1 MPPIDPP
8 PDFSTPSPYYGDDW
22 GGVKS
27 QKRRKPPRQ
36 PKTKQQMQAQWLAF
50 GLVTLAILMAI
61 TLLPRESAG
70 VVFWGAMSLLV
81 GGAVGIKG
89 IQNLPNI
96 RAMLRRDMRRLRTSY
111 RENHAQVGFWLA
123 LLAVG
128 LMVLA
133 GNRFSPGAD
142 NSRLEAGLIYLALG
156 IAAVG
161 VIPRSIA
168 QEWREIRAHLR
179 DQSNWILF
187 GLGVLILWVVAEANG
202 QIIGL
207 GLVDDLSHDD
217 QFVYW
222 CVGLVLVIAGL
233 GGVQWLKSIR
243 LKRDMAWEWVT
254 VIIILLLGFAIRLW
268 ELENAVHKFIDELNF
283 GSVVLYFEGD
293 DNIKLLHPSIR
304 GFPALYAYW
313 QHWGVGAY
321 GRDLFTLRIVSVVIG
336 TLTLPAVYWL
346 GRELFDK
353 YTGLIAAALLAA
365 FPPHIQYSRL
375 GLNNIADPLFGV
387 LALAAMSHAVKS
399 QKRRDYAISGVCLG
413 LTHYFYEGGK
423 LLYTPLMVT
432 WIILGLVLWRQ
443 RPSLQGLGIA
453 LLAFVVVAAPIYYTL
468 EGIHAPL
475 TPRMDEVRRATDQER
490 TVDEAPSRDLFI
502 ARLKTAFR
510 VYTHQPEEPNFYFGG
525 EHALVLGTLIP
536 LGLLG
541 LAHTIWRV
549 GSPAFVLVI
558 WLVSTSVGN
567 SFLNAPAISARYVVV
582 FPALALLIAVGIR
595 ETGTRIWP
603 KKLPAYSQGIVV
615 AGLVTALCIYQVDFF
630 MGPQLTYFNQQV
642 RNKQK
647 DGEDALFRARKLP
660 LGTHIYIIGDDIID
674 YGYAQGIMIYLRP
687 GMTVEILAPDQLTW
701 LYLEAMTKLENAAF
715 FVIPEDTRTIDRIR
729 RFFILLPPE
738 KSPYNVP
745 EDKQFLMYYAPTYL
759 QQRPYPPVLG
769 IEPQP

>member
-27 QKRRKPPRQ
+27 RKRRKPPRP
-36 PKTKQQMQAQWLAF
+36 PKTKQQLQAQWLAF
-50 GLVTLAILMAI
+50 GLVTLAILMAVS
-61 TLLPRESAG
+61 LLPRESAG
-70 VVFWGAMSLLV
+70 VVFWGAVSLLV

-89 IQNLPNI
+89 IQNLPTI
-96 RAMLRRDMRRLRTSY
+96 RAVLLRDIRRLRTGY
-111 RENHAQVGFWLA
+111 RENHTRVGFWLA
-123 LLAVG
+123 LLAAG

-142 NSRLEAGLIYLALG
+142 NAELDAGLVYLALG
-156 IAAVG
+156 VAAVG
-161 VIPRSIA
+161 VIPRS
-168 QEWREIRAHLR
+168 QTQKRWEIRTSLR
-179 DQSNWILF
+179 DHTNWILF
-187 GLGVLILWVVAEANG
+187 GIGVLILWVVAEANG
-202 QIIGL
+202 QLIGL
-207 GLVDDLSHDD
+207 KLLDDLPHDD
-217 QFVYW
+217 QFVFL
-222 CVGLVLVIAGL
+222 CAGLVLVTVGL
-233 GGVQWLKSIR
+233 GGAQWLRGIQLR
-243 LKRDMAWEWVT
+243 RDMVWEWVT
-254 VIIILLLGFAIRLW
+254 VLIILLLGFGIRLW
-268 ELENAVHKFIDELNF
+268 ELESAVHKFIDELNF

-293 DNIKLLHPSIR
+293 DTIKLLHPSIR

-313 QHWGVGAY
+313 QHWGVGTY
-321 GRDLFTLRIVSVVIG
+321 GRDLFNLRIVSVVMG

-353 YTGLIAAALLAA
+353 HTGLMAAALLAA
-365 FPPHIQYSRL
+365 LPPHIQYSRL

-387 LALAAMSHAVKS
+387 LALAAMTHAVKS
-399 QKRRDYAISGVCLG
+399 QKRRDYAIGGVCLG
-413 LTHYFYEGGK
+413 LTQYFYEGGK

-453 LLAFVVVAAPIYYTL
+453 LLAFVVVAGPIYYTL

-475 TPRMDEVRRATDQER
+475 TPRMDEAQPESDVMTTAQE
-490 TVDEAPSRDLFI
+490 ESSRDVYLE
-502 ARLKTAFR
+502 RLKTAFR
-510 VYTHQPEEPNFYFGG
+510 VYTHQPEGPNFYFGG
-525 EHALVLGTLIP
+525 EHALVLGVLIP
-536 LGLLG
+536 FGLLG
-541 LAHTIWRV
+541 IAYTVWRLR
-549 GSPAFVLVI
+549 SPAFVLVI

-582 FPALALLIAVGIR
+582 FPALALLIALGIR
-595 ETGTRIWP
+595 ETGANLWP
-603 KKLPAYSQGIVV
+603 RKLPAWSQAV
-615 AGLVTALCIYQVDFF
+615 AVTGLVVALCIYQVDFF

-687 GMTVEILAPDQLTW
+687 GMTVEILAPDQVTW
-701 LYLEAMTKLENAAF
+701 LYLEAMTNLENAAF
-715 FVIPEDTRTIDRIR
+715 FVIPEDTRTIDRLR

-738 KSPYNVP
+738 KSPYNIP

>member
-1 MPPIDPP
+1 MLPTEPP

-22 GGVKS
+22 GGMKS
-27 QKRRKPPRQ
+27 RKRRKPPRP

-70 VVFWGAMSLLV
+70 VVFWGAVSLLV
-81 GGAVGIKG
+81 GGVVGIKG
-89 IQNLPNI
+89 IQNLPTI
-96 RAMLRRDMRRLRTSY
+96 RAVLLRDIRRLRTGY
-111 RENHAQVGFWLA
+111 REKHARVGFWLA
-123 LLAVG
+123 VLAAG

-142 NSRLEAGLIYLALG
+142 NAELEAGLVYLALG
-156 IAAVG
+156 IAVVG
-161 VIPRSIA
+161 VIPRA
-168 QEWREIRAHLR
+168 QTQEWREIRTHLR
-179 DQSNWILF
+179 DQSNWIAF
-187 GLGVLILWVVAEANG
+187 GAGVLILWVVAEANG
-202 QIIGL
+202 QIVGVQLI
-207 GLVDDLSHDD
+207 DDLPQDD
-217 QFVYW
+217 QFVYL
-222 CVGLVLVIAGL
+222 CAGLGLVTVGL
-233 GGVQWLKSIR
+233 GGVQWLRDIQ
-243 LKRDMAWEWVT
+243 LKRDVAWEWVVMT
-254 VIIILLLGFAIRLW
+254 VILLLGLGIRLW
-268 ELENAVHKFIDELNF
+268 QLESAVHRFVDELNF
-283 GSVVLYFEGD
+283 GSVVLYFEGND
-293 DNIKLLHPSIR
+293 TIKLLHPSIR

-321 GRDLFTLRIVSVVIG
+321 GRDLFTLRIVSVVFG
-336 TLTLPAVYWL
+336 GLTLPAVYWL

-387 LALAAMSHAVKS
+387 LALAAMTRAVKT
-399 QKRRDYAISGVCLG
+399 QKRRDYAISGACLG
-413 LTHYFYEGGK
+413 LTQYFYEGGK

-453 LLAFVVVAAPIYYTL
+453 ALAFVVVAGPIYYTL
-468 EGIHAPL
+468 QGIDAPF
-475 TPRMDEVRRATDQER
+475 TPRFDDVSRVTDLER
-490 TVDEAPSRDLFI
+490 TVDETTNQDLYI
-502 ARLKTAFR
+502 TRLKTALR
-510 VYTHQPEEPNFYFGG
+510 VYTHQPEGPVIYFGG
-525 EHALVLGTLIP
+525 EHALVLGGLIP
-536 LGLLG
+536 FGLLG
-541 LAHTIWRV
+541 IAYTVWRLR
-549 GSPAFVLVI
+549 SPAFVLVI

-603 KKLPAYSQGIVV
+603 KRLPAFSQGIVV
-615 AGLVTALCIYQVDFF
+615 AGLVAALCIYQVDFF
-630 MGPQLTYFNQQV
+630 MGPQLTYFNEQI
-642 RNKQK
+642 RTKQK

-687 GMTVEILAPDQLTW
+687 GMTVEILAPDQVTW

-759 QQRPYPPVLG
+759 QQQPYPPVLG